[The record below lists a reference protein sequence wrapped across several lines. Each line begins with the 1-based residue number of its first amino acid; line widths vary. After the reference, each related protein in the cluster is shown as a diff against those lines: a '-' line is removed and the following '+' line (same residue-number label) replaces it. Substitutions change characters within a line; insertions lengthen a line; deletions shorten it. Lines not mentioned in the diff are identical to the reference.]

1 MKTKTGFSMIELLIV
16 IAIIAFLSALTIPS
30 LMKFLARSKRSEAML
45 TLRSLYLAE
54 KAYHM
59 EHGSYSPN
67 LMGSGQNS
75 VGWKPEGTL
84 LYTYGFPGAEGTT
97 CLVGELKTSSGAL
110 QGARVS
116 DAGFV
121 IAAAGDID
129 GDGIADVITIDQ
141 QGKITIVVDDLKD
154 E

>member
-16 IAIIAFLSALTIPS
+16 LAIIAFLSALTIPS
-30 LMKFLARSKRSEAML
+30 LMKFLARSKRSEALL

-59 EHGSYSPN
+59 EHGTYSST
-67 LMGSGQNS
+67 LMGGGQNS
-75 VGWKPEGTL
+75 VGWKPEGSL
-84 LYTYGFPGAEGTT
+84 LYTYGFPGSEGVN
-97 CLVGELKTSSGAL
+97 CFVGELKTPPGAL
-110 QGARVS
+110 QGAQAS
-116 DAGFV
+116 DSGFV

-129 GDGIADVITIDQ
+129 GDGVADVITIDQ
-141 QGKITIVVDDLKD
+141 QGKVTVVMDDLKD